1 MTRNENT
8 LRKSHSIELYTIR
21 AIHSC
26 LNIIHSRYTESQE
39 LLHSSSGFEDHR
51 YDRITIPALNE
62 LNNHPVAR
70 RYNQVT
76 TRKSRR
82 SELPDRSDENLLL
95 LSICHPGALTLVN
108 LIPRYSV
115 SPRGLRVHRSRG
127 VTCYVCSVS
136 AVSGVSHRPSRSFRP
151 GLDAQRGLVS
161 PGSCSLGES
170 QEKATRAKQPG
181 VERRSGG
188 DSRPRRLARLV
199 RYFNGSLNLRYFVG
213 RDRRWRATRVFIMRC

>member
-1 MTRNENT
+1 MFRERQERELFSENHTRSNY
-8 LRKSHSIELYTIR
+8 YTSIR
-21 AIHSC
+21 AVHSC

-39 LLHSSSGFEDHR
+39 LLHSWSGFEDHR

-82 SELPDRSDENLLL
+82 SQATGPLRRKPPS
-95 LSICHPGALTLVN
+95 SVYMPSGTLTLVN

-115 SPRGLRVHRSRG
+115 SPRGLRVYRSRG

-136 AVSGVSHRPSRSFRP
+136 TVSGVSRRPSRSFRS
-151 GLDAQRGLVS
+151 GLDSNRLVFPRRIS
-161 PGSCSLGES
+161 GEGNAD
-170 QEKATRAKQPG
+170 EATG